1 MKFRILLLLIF
12 QFYSLIYAQEAGL
25 RGTIIDSKSGLP
37 VQGAVVYIPNYPV
50 AYSNNDGY
58 YSIKFLPAGKYQVKV
73 SRLGYLPVTDS
84 VLIRSE
90 VVSKDFY
97 MESSPVELDE
107 VIVSTDRTDKF
118 LRNSPYS
125 ELLLGKESIQ
135 NKPFQTLPDI
145 LKEEPGISLMRDGI
159 WGTEISI
166 RGLNRDN
173 LVTLV
178 DGNRIATSTDIAAR
192 LSLFNTNDIE
202 RIEIIKGASSALYGS
217 GATGGIVNII
227 TRSPGLYDE
236 FGFNGNIA
244 AGFNSVNNLSAVSG
258 LITGGSSFW
267 SSKLSA
273 SYRKAGNTQTPAGEL
288 KNSQFEDYSLTAGL
302 NLFPLQ
308 NHLLKFDYQLF
319 KANDVGIPGASIFPV
334 NAEVRYPDEKRE
346 LISAGYEIQNISKSF
361 YKLSVK
367 FSRQLIER
375 NVENIPYTVQNIP
388 ASGTNPARRVSV
400 LKILP
405 GADHN
410 NNNLQVHGNFLLT
423 DDNSLVAG
431 IDYWDRTYNGRR
443 EKHQLI
449 EVLNPQGNV
458 VSSINKI
465 IGEKPLPDSKYK
477 SLGIFAQDN
486 AQFFNGRLQLTAGL
500 RYDRIFIEG
509 ETTYNPVYEITNGVV
524 NYFPASQKIIWNRT
538 EAVENSYSANI
549 GLKYSLNPDFDLT
562 LSTGLSFR
570 SPSLEERFQF
580 IDQGSFVRVG
590 NPYLNPETGKSV
602 DLGLR
607 YYSLKLKIVSSIFFN
622 YFDNLVSE
630 IPGLFDGRNA
640 FIKTNIGKARLYGFD
655 FRADYNFYSDHLFYF
670 ISSFV
675 KGDDISSG
683 GDLSEIPP
691 LNGSAGIKFS
701 YSSKLS
707 IVISSDYSFGQI
719 SVAEGERS
727 TAGYALL
734 NLSVNSGVFDLFGSG
749 IRINAG
755 VENIFNKEYRNHLST
770 IRGNLIF
777 EPGRNFFVKLIADF

>member
-25 RGTIIDSKSGLP
+25 RGRIVDSKSGFP
-37 VQGAVVYIPNYPV
+37 VQGAVVFISNYSIT
-50 AYSNNDGY
+50 YSNIEGY
-58 YSIKFLPAGKYQVKV
+58 YSFKSLPAGEYQVKV

-84 VLIRSE
+84 VFIQSG

-97 MESSPVELDE
+97 LESSPVELDE

-125 ELLLGKESIQ
+125 ELLLGKEAIQ

-192 LSLFNTNDIE
+192 LSLFNINDIE

-227 TRSPGLYDE
+227 TRSPGVYDE
-236 FGFNGNIA
+236 LGFNGNIA

-288 KNSQFEDYSLTAGL
+288 KNSQFEDYSLSAGL
-302 NLFPLQ
+302 NLFPFH

-319 KANDVGIPGASIFPV
+319 KAENVGIPGASVFPD
-334 NAEVRYPDEKRE
+334 NAEVRYPYEKRE
-346 LISAGYEIQNISKSF
+346 LISAGYEIQNISRFF
-361 YKLSVK
+361 YKLSIK
-367 FSRQLIER
+367 FSNQVIER
-375 NVENIPYTVQNIP
+375 NVENIPNIIQNVP
-388 ASGTNPARRVSV
+388 ASGTNPARRLSV

-405 GADHN
+405 AADHKN
-410 NNNLQVHGNFLLT
+410 NNIQVHGNFLIL
-423 DDNSLVAG
+423 DNNNLVAG
-431 IDYWDRTYNGRR
+431 IDYWDRSYFGKR
-443 EKHQLI
+443 ERIQLI
-449 EVLNPQGNV
+449 EVLNQQGNV
-458 VSSINKI
+458 VSSTNRT
-465 IGEKPLPDSKYK
+465 IGEKPLPNSKYK
-477 SLGIFAQDN
+477 SLGFFIQDDFWIFKEK
-486 AQFFNGRLQLTAGL
+486 LLLTTGL
-500 RYDRIFIEG
+500 RYDRIMIEG
-509 ETTYNPVYEITNGVV
+509 EATLNPVYETVNGVI
-524 NYFPASQKIIWNRT
+524 NYTPTGQKMIWNDH
-538 EAVENSYSANI
+538 EVKESSYSANI
-549 GLKYSLNPDFDLT
+549 GLKYALNRNFDFT
-562 LSTGLSFR
+562 ISTGLSFR

-580 IDQGSFVRVG
+580 IDQGSFVSVG
-590 NPYLNPETGKSV
+590 NPYLNAETGRSV
-602 DLGLR
+602 DLGAR
-607 YYSLKLKIVSSIFFN
+607 FYSRKLKIVSSLFFN
-622 YFDNLVSE
+622 YFDNLVTE
-630 IPGLFDGRNA
+630 IPGLFEGRNA

-655 FRADYNFYSDHLFYF
+655 FRADYNFYSDHLIYF

-683 GDLSEIPP
+683 GDLPEIPP

-701 YSSKLS
+701 YDSKLS
-707 IVISSDYSFGQI
+707 IVISSDYSFGQNK
-719 SVAEGERS
+719 VAEGERA
-727 TAGYALL
+727 TAGYAIF
-734 NLSVNSGVFDLFGSG
+734 NLSLNSGIFDLFSSG

-755 VENIFNKEYRNHLST
+755 VENILNKEYRNHLST

-777 EPGRNFFVKLIADF
+777 EPGRNFFIKLIADF